1 MRNQPWRHANASTE
15 QARIISAPAMGDRPQ
30 MVSAVHTAL
39 PRVTKDPNRDRRRFR
54 LDSFVEIGR
63 NNARAKVKA
72 PATIV
77 RPTLIEY
84 PQRSEPPMESALEIP
99 DESVKEVPSAV
110 IQPTDRREV
119 AGENRADPVVAPDER
134 ATKC

>member
-1 MRNQPWRHANASTE
+1 
-15 QARIISAPAMGDRPQ
+15 
-30 MVSAVHTAL
+30 MVSAVHTAR

-54 LDSFVEIGR
+54 CDSFVEIGR

-84 PQRSEPPMESALEIP
+84 PQRSEPPMESAFEIP
-99 DESVKEVPSAV
+99 DESVKEIPSAV